1 MLTGLRS
8 RLNTLDGTAGE
19 GNLISVW
26 LDHDYRDAVLIPVA
40 AGAAPVVVELL
51 HRMANALQVKIM
63 LIGGTLAVGGV
74 TPAVI
79 NTILDDADVAA
90 WLRPALPTTRLLLG
104 PASALGDT
112 LNNNVNWCA
121 RLQGKT
127 CHGLFVPLAC
137 RTLTPLLQPFLA
149 RWGGGGCYGTLC
161 RRMRS
166 GRRAVPANDDGSDP
180 RQLPGCHGPSSLF
193 GLPGLACRMCN
204 QRGSFR
210 PRTSGNKPMT
220 FLDPTGLLTISIVLL
235 ATVSFGRL
243 LGVPPLLSR

>member
-79 NTILDDADVAA
+79 NTFLDDADVAA

-149 RWGGGGCYGTLC
+149 RWGGGAVTARSVVACDPDDEQYRPMTMVRIPVNCQAAMDRLASSGSPVWLAGCATNAA
-161 RRMRS
+161 RS
-166 GRRAVPANDDGSDP
+166 GHARPA
-180 RQLPGCHGPSSLF
+180 
-193 GLPGLACRMCN
+193 
-204 QRGSFR
+204 
-210 PRTSGNKPMT
+210 TSP
-220 FLDPTGLLTISIVLL
+220 
-235 ATVSFGRL
+235 
-243 LGVPPLLSR
+243 